1 MRELAGFVRELAGRA
16 EVDAVVLAS
25 PDGLPIDQAGP
36 AELDAEALAALTAT
50 VARNAEQ
57 LAAAGARGSVRTA
70 VIETERGLAVL
81 AGAGAEGWLLVLT
94 RPGANIGDLLFDLRR
109 RRPALTAL
117 L

>member
-1 MRELAGFVRELAGRA
+1 MRELAGFVRELAGRP

-25 PDGLPIDQAGP
+25 PDGLPIDQAGLGD
-36 AELDAEALAALTAT
+36 LDAEELAALAATC
-50 VARNAEQ
+50 ARGAVQ
-57 LAAAGARGSVRTA
+57 LAAAGGRGAVRTA
-70 VIETERGLAVL
+70 VIETDQGLVVV

-94 RPGANIGDLLFDLRR
+94 RRGVNIGELLFDLRR

>member
-1 MRELAGFVRELAGRA
+1 MRELAGFVRELADRP

-36 AELDAEALAALTAT
+36 AGLDAEALAALTAT
-50 VARNAEQ
+50 VARSLGQ
-57 LAAAGARGSVRTA
+57 LSIAGERGEVRTA
-70 VIETERGLAVL
+70 VVETDRGLVVIAT
-81 AGAGAEGWLLVLT
+81 AGAEGWLLVLT
-94 RPGANIGDLLFDLRR
+94 RPDTNIGGLLFDLRQ